1 MHKKGAKLSLV
12 HLFGFSKINRNYIQ
26 KGREIRRNM
35 KRMKKVL
42 SIVLSLAM
50 ILTSITVYNTKTAKA
65 DGADA
70 SSIENFTY
78 TINTDSTIT
87 AKWTHCDNTV
97 YKEYVYI
104 YSKDTAEEINAETTF
119 GTQSEFDAVST
130 EVGGWCWN
138 RQDKGVENE
147 ANKIYK
153 NKGENVKTKD
163 GGKWVIV
170 VVRKNRESGNTV
182 AFYKSEAIE
191 TAKYVNTDLNLK
203 VERYEKN
210 VAYLKWSPIDEAA
223 KYEVYNADT
232 NELLATKKA
241 TDDWVDIKIEY
252 GTKYNFLV
260 KAFDANG
267 DKIEITNNETTA
279 YQANTNMSLA
289 VSHNGNVAK
298 LTWTEITNVSK
309 YKVYDGD
316 DEIAELDANVK
327 EYVMSDLVENVEHN
341 ITIKAFDEAGNEI
354 TITNN
359 TKTVVYSTTSKAPT
373 EHTKADF
380 SNSLWTTLS
389 TKAGTVD
396 NTYSINSDNTLS
408 TGVWYGIYAPHSKAA
423 YHVERTACILSD
435 DAASFTFQQRN
446 VTSAWIN
453 GNEYANPSNALNCQ
467 GDCTE
472 ISTEYLNA
480 GINVITLVLSDG
492 TYITFGIKVA
502 EPLGVDATAEATQDT
517 IDPSTVTE
525 WKKMNGTTA
534 NGSKVYKDSSVTTST
549 NGGLDGCY
557 EAGKM
562 PNWNL
567 TEIIKAKDVFG
578 VVCGGTD
585 TVIIDGVEY
594 INAKDVRSTKVYIGN
609 DCIYL
614 DSTLLDAPAGETQYH
629 MITLT
634 GGTALTFILKVV
646 GPEKKNEYTVTVDNE
661 ATTVEEGENNYT
673 FGSAEYGY
681 FDVNNKVIYK
691 SGTTITVTKNMEFT
705 SINTLSIEAT
715 KGVGIRFADPSG
727 LRFKA
732 TITTDNKT
740 ALNSDAITEGFL
752 ITTNDIY
759 TENGFNGKVLTVENK
774 PEDGKKWFKDE
785 EGTYCGSVVNIVDY
799 TRKFVA
805 KAYVTI
811 NYVNADAVTLES
823 DVVGYKSISGVAN
836 YIIDNGF
843 IDKYDEKAQAL
854 INKFAGK

>member
-1 MHKKGAKLSLV
+1 
-12 HLFGFSKINRNYIQ
+12 
-26 KGREIRRNM
+26 
-35 KRMKKVL
+35 MKKVL

-50 ILTSITVYNTKTAKA
+50 ILTSITVYNTKTTKADDADSATPVGVEVTASVVNNMINVSWSQPDVEFASLAYFINYADNNIKLDSAHWAKA
-65 DGADA
+65 A
-70 SSIENFTY
+70 N
-78 TINTDSTIT
+78 
-87 AKWTHCDNTV
+87 
-97 YKEYVYI
+97 
-104 YSKDTAEEINAETTF
+104 
-119 GTQSEFDAVST
+119 
-130 EVGGWCWN
+130 GWCWTAVN
-138 RQDKGVENE
+138 PTEKRTEISSITKSNDNSIKVLEGGTFVITVQYLDAEG
-147 ANKIYK
+147 
-153 NKGENVKTKD
+153 NV
-163 GGKWVIV
+163 
-170 VVRKNRESGNTV
+170 V
-182 AFYKSEAIE
+182 ATGTSNAVTTEKL
-191 TAKYVNTDLNLK
+191 TNTDLNLK
-203 VERYEKN
+203 VERYETGK
-210 VAYLKWSPIDEAA
+210 AYLGWSIIGGAE

-232 NELLATKKA
+232 NELMKTVNNG
-241 TDDWVDIKIEY
+241 TDKWTDVAIKQ
-252 GTKYNFLV
+252 GVTYNLVV
-260 KAFDANG
+260 KAIDENG
-267 DKIEITNNETTA
+267 EKIAITNNTTTA

-289 VSHNGNVAK
+289 VSYNGNVAT
-298 LTWTEITNVSK
+298 LTWTKITNVSK

-423 YHVERTACILSD
+423 YHGERTACILSD

-492 TYITFGIKVA
+492 TYINFGIKVA

-525 WKKMNGTTA
+525 WKQMNGTTA
-534 NGSKVYKDSSVTTST
+534 NGSKVYKDSTVTTST
-549 NGGLDGCY
+549 DGGFDGCY
-557 EAGKM
+557 AANSSPK
-562 PNWNL
+562 WNISDIMN
-567 TEIIKAKDVFG
+567 EKPVFG
-578 VVCGGTD
+578 VVRGNTD
-585 TVIIDGVEY
+585 SVIIDGTEY
-594 INAKDVRSTKVYIGN
+594 INAKDARSTKVYIGN
-609 DCIYL
+609 DCIYV

-681 FDVNNKVIYK
+681 FDVNNNVIYK
-691 SGTTITVTKNMEFT
+691 SGTTITVTENMEFT

-715 KGVGIRFADPSG
+715 KGVGIRFADSSG

-759 TENGFNGKVLTVENK
+759 TENRFNGKVLTVENK
-774 PEDGKKWFKDE
+774 PEDGKKWFNDE

-799 TRKFVA
+799 TRKFVT

-811 NYVNADAVTLES
+811 NYVNADAETLES

-843 IDKYDEKAQAL
+843 IGNYDEKAQAL

>member
-1 MHKKGAKLSLV
+1 
-12 HLFGFSKINRNYIQ
+12 
-26 KGREIRRNM
+26 M

-65 DGADA
+65 DDADSATPVGVEVTA
-70 SSIENFTY
+70 SVVN
-78 TINTDSTIT
+78 NM
-87 AKWTHCDNTV
+87 
-97 YKEYVYI
+97 
-104 YSKDTAEEINAETTF
+104 INASWS
-119 GTQSEFDAVST
+119 QPDVEFASLAYFINYADDNIKLDSAHWAKAAN
-130 EVGGWCWN
+130 GWCWTAVN
-138 RQDKGVENE
+138 PTEKRTEISSVTKSNDNSIKVLEGGTFVITVQYLDAEG
-147 ANKIYK
+147 
-153 NKGENVKTKD
+153 NV
-163 GGKWVIV
+163 
-170 VVRKNRESGNTV
+170 V
-182 AFYKSEAIE
+182 ATGTSNAVTTEKL
-191 TAKYVNTDLNLK
+191 TNTDLNLK
-203 VERYEKN
+203 VERYETGK
-210 VAYLKWSPIDEAA
+210 AYLGWSIIGGAE

-232 NELLATKKA
+232 NELMKTANNG
-241 TDDWVDIKIEY
+241 TDKWTDVAIKQ
-252 GTKYNFLV
+252 GVTYNLVV
-260 KAFDANG
+260 KAIDENG
-267 DKIEITNNETTA
+267 EEIAITNNTTTA

-289 VSHNGNVAK
+289 VSYNGNVATLK
-298 LTWTEITNVSK
+298 WTEITNVSK

-380 SNSLWTTLS
+380 SNSLWKTLS

-423 YHVERTACILSD
+423 YHGERTACILSD

-549 NGGLDGCY
+549 NGSLDGCY

-578 VVCGGTD
+578 VVRGGTD

-594 INAKDVRSTKVYIGN
+594 INAKDARSTKVYIGN
-609 DCIYL
+609 DCIYV

-681 FDVNNKVIYK
+681 FDVNNNVIYK
-691 SGTTITVTKNMEFT
+691 SGTTITVTENMKFT
-705 SINTLSIEAT
+705 SINTLSIKAT

-774 PEDGKKWFKDE
+774 PEDGKKWFNDE

-811 NYVNADAVTLES
+811 NYVNADAETLES

-843 IDKYDEKAQAL
+843 IGNYDEKAQAL

>member
-1 MHKKGAKLSLV
+1 
-12 HLFGFSKINRNYIQ
+12 
-26 KGREIRRNM
+26 M

-65 DGADA
+65 DDADSATPVGVEVTA
-70 SSIENFTY
+70 SVVN
-78 TINTDSTIT
+78 NM
-87 AKWTHCDNTV
+87 
-97 YKEYVYI
+97 
-104 YSKDTAEEINAETTF
+104 INASWS
-119 GTQSEFDAVST
+119 QPDVEFASLAYFINYADDNIKLDSAHWAKAAN
-130 EVGGWCWN
+130 GWCWTAVN
-138 RQDKGVENE
+138 PTEKRTEISSVTKSNDNSIKVLKGGTFVITVQYLDAE
-147 ANKIYK
+147 
-153 NKGENVKTKD
+153 GNV
-163 GGKWVIV
+163 
-170 VVRKNRESGNTV
+170 V
-182 AFYKSEAIE
+182 ATGTSNAVTTEKL
-191 TAKYVNTDLNLK
+191 TNTDLNLK
-203 VERYEKN
+203 VERYETGK
-210 VAYLKWSPIDEAA
+210 AYLGWSIIGGAE

-232 NELLATKKA
+232 NELMKTANNG
-241 TDDWVDIKIEY
+241 TDKWTDVAIKQ
-252 GTKYNFLV
+252 GVTYNLVV
-260 KAFDANG
+260 KAIDENG
-267 DKIEITNNETTA
+267 EEIAITNNTTTA
-279 YQANTNMSLA
+279 YQANKNMSLA
-289 VSHNGNVAK
+289 VSYNGNVATLK
-298 LTWTEITNVSK
+298 WTEITNVSK

-423 YHVERTACILSD
+423 YHGERTACILSD

-534 NGSKVYKDSSVTTST
+534 NDSKVYKDSSVTTST
-549 NGGLDGCY
+549 NGSLDGCY

-578 VVCGGTD
+578 VVRGGTD

-774 PEDGKKWFKDE
+774 PEDGKKWFNDE

-811 NYVNADAVTLES
+811 NYVNDDAETLES

-843 IDKYDEKAQAL
+843 IGNYDEKAQAL

>member
-1 MHKKGAKLSLV
+1 
-12 HLFGFSKINRNYIQ
+12 
-26 KGREIRRNM
+26 M

-50 ILTSITVYNTKTAKA
+50 ILTSITVYNTKTTKADDADSATPVGVEVTASVVNNMINVSWSQPDVEFASLAYFINYADNNIKLDSAHWAKA
-65 DGADA
+65 A
-70 SSIENFTY
+70 N
-78 TINTDSTIT
+78 
-87 AKWTHCDNTV
+87 
-97 YKEYVYI
+97 
-104 YSKDTAEEINAETTF
+104 
-119 GTQSEFDAVST
+119 
-130 EVGGWCWN
+130 GWCWTAVN
-138 RQDKGVENE
+138 PTEKRTEISSITKSNDNSIKVLEGGTFVITVQYLDAEG
-147 ANKIYK
+147 
-153 NKGENVKTKD
+153 NV
-163 GGKWVIV
+163 
-170 VVRKNRESGNTV
+170 V
-182 AFYKSEAIE
+182 ATGTSNAVTTEKL
-191 TAKYVNTDLNLK
+191 TNTDLNLK
-203 VERYEKN
+203 VERYETGK
-210 VAYLKWSPIDEAA
+210 AYLGWSIIGGAE

-232 NELLATKKA
+232 NELMKTVNNG
-241 TDDWVDIKIEY
+241 TDKWTDVAIKQ
-252 GTKYNFLV
+252 GVTYNLVV
-260 KAFDANG
+260 KAIDENG
-267 DKIEITNNETTA
+267 EKIAITNNTTTA

-289 VSHNGNVAK
+289 VSYNGNVAT
-298 LTWTEITNVSK
+298 LTWTKITNVSK

-423 YHVERTACILSD
+423 YHGERTACILSD

-472 ISTEYLNA
+472 ISTEYLNV

-492 TYITFGIKVA
+492 TYINFGIKVA

-525 WKKMNGTTA
+525 WKQMNGTTA
-534 NGSKVYKDSSVTTST
+534 NGSKVYKDSTVTTST
-549 NGGLDGCY
+549 DGGFDGCY
-557 EAGKM
+557 AANSSPK
-562 PNWNL
+562 WNISDIMN
-567 TEIIKAKDVFG
+567 EKPVFG
-578 VVCGGTD
+578 VVRGNTD
-585 TVIIDGVEY
+585 SVIIDGTEY
-594 INAKDVRSTKVYIGN
+594 INAKDARSTKVYIGN
-609 DCIYL
+609 DCIYV

-681 FDVNNKVIYK
+681 FDVNNNVIYK
-691 SGTTITVTKNMEFT
+691 SGTTITVTENMEFT

-715 KGVGIRFADPSG
+715 KGVGIRFADSSG

-759 TENGFNGKVLTVENK
+759 TENRFNGKVLTVENK
-774 PEDGKKWFKDE
+774 PEDGKKWFNDE

-811 NYVNADAVTLES
+811 NYVNADAETLES

-843 IDKYDEKAQAL
+843 IGNYDEKAQAL

>member
-12 HLFGFSKINRNYIQ
+12 HLFGLSKINRNYIQ

-65 DGADA
+65 DDADSATPVGVEVTA
-70 SSIENFTY
+70 SVVN
-78 TINTDSTIT
+78 NM
-87 AKWTHCDNTV
+87 
-97 YKEYVYI
+97 
-104 YSKDTAEEINAETTF
+104 INASWS
-119 GTQSEFDAVST
+119 QPDVEFASLAYFINYADDNIKLDSANWAKAAN
-130 EVGGWCWN
+130 GWCWTAVN
-138 RQDKGVENE
+138 PTEKRTEISSVTKSNDNSIKVLEGGTFVITVQYLDAEG
-147 ANKIYK
+147 
-153 NKGENVKTKD
+153 NV
-163 GGKWVIV
+163 
-170 VVRKNRESGNTV
+170 V
-182 AFYKSEAIE
+182 ATGTSNAVTTEKL
-191 TAKYVNTDLNLK
+191 TNTDLNLK
-203 VERYEKN
+203 VERYETGK
-210 VAYLKWSPIDEAA
+210 AYLGWSIIGGAE

-232 NELLATKKA
+232 NELMKTANNG
-241 TDDWVDIKIEY
+241 TDKWTDVAIKQ
-252 GTKYNFLV
+252 GVTYNLVV
-260 KAFDANG
+260 KAIDENG
-267 DKIEITNNETTA
+267 EEIAITNNTTTA

-289 VSHNGNVAK
+289 VSYNGNVAT

-359 TKTVVYSTTSKAPT
+359 TKTVVYSTTSKAPA

-423 YHVERTACILSD
+423 YHGERTACILSD

-549 NGGLDGCY
+549 NGSLDGCY

-578 VVCGGTD
+578 VVRGGTD

-594 INAKDVRSTKVYIGN
+594 INAKDARSTKVYIGK
-609 DCIYL
+609 DCIYV

-646 GPEKKNEYTVTVDNE
+646 GPEKKNEYTVTVDNK

-681 FDVNNKVIYK
+681 FDVNNNVIYK
-691 SGTTITVTKNMEFT
+691 SGTTITVTENMEFT

-759 TENGFNGKVLTVENK
+759 TENRFNGKVLKVENK
-774 PEDGKKWFKDE
+774 PEDGKKWFNDE

-811 NYVNADAVTLES
+811 NYVNADAETLES

-843 IDKYDEKAQAL
+843 IGNYDEKAQAL

>member
-12 HLFGFSKINRNYIQ
+12 HLFGLSKINRNYIQ

-453 GNEYANPSNALNCQ
+453 GNEYANPSNAINCQ

-578 VVCGGTD
+578 VVRGGTD

>member
-1 MHKKGAKLSLV
+1 M
-12 HLFGFSKINRNYIQ
+12 
-26 KGREIRRNM
+26 
-35 KRMKKVL
+35 
-42 SIVLSLAM
+42 
-50 ILTSITVYNTKTAKA
+50 KTANN
-65 DGADA
+65 G
-70 SSIENFTY
+70 
-78 TINTDSTIT
+78 TD
-87 AKWTHCDNTV
+87 KWTDVAIKQGVTYNLV
-97 YKEYVYI
+97 VKAIDENG
-104 YSKDTAEEINAETTF
+104 EEIA
-119 GTQSEFDAVST
+119 
-130 EVGGWCWN
+130 
-138 RQDKGVENE
+138 
-147 ANKIYK
+147 
-153 NKGENVKTKD
+153 
-163 GGKWVIV
+163 
-170 VVRKNRESGNTV
+170 
-182 AFYKSEAIE
+182 
-191 TAKYVNTDLNLK
+191 
-203 VERYEKN
+203 
-210 VAYLKWSPIDEAA
+210 
-223 KYEVYNADT
+223 
-232 NELLATKKA
+232 
-241 TDDWVDIKIEY
+241 
-252 GTKYNFLV
+252 
-260 KAFDANG
+260 
-267 DKIEITNNETTA
+267 ITNNTTTA

-289 VSHNGNVAK
+289 VSYNGNVAT

-359 TKTVVYSTTSKAPT
+359 TKTVVYSTTSKAPA

-423 YHVERTACILSD
+423 YHGERTACILSD

-517 IDPSTVTE
+517 INPSTVTE

-549 NGGLDGCY
+549 NGSLDGCY

-578 VVCGGTD
+578 VVRGGTD

-594 INAKDVRSTKVYIGN
+594 INAKDARSTKVYIGK
-609 DCIYL
+609 DCIYV

-646 GPEKKNEYTVTVDNE
+646 GPEKKNEYTVTVDNK

-681 FDVNNKVIYK
+681 FDVNNNVIYK
-691 SGTTITVTKNMEFT
+691 SGTTITVTENMEFT

-759 TENGFNGKVLTVENK
+759 TENRFNGKVLKVENK
-774 PEDGKKWFKDE
+774 PEDGKKWFNDE

-811 NYVNADAVTLES
+811 NYVNADAETLES

-843 IDKYDEKAQAL
+843 IGNYDEKAQAL

>member
-1 MHKKGAKLSLV
+1 
-12 HLFGFSKINRNYIQ
+12 
-26 KGREIRRNM
+26 M

-50 ILTSITVYNTKTAKA
+50 ILTSITVYNTKTTKADDADSATPVGVEVTASVVNNMINVSWSQPDVEFASLAYFINYADNNIKLDSAHWAKA
-65 DGADA
+65 A
-70 SSIENFTY
+70 N
-78 TINTDSTIT
+78 
-87 AKWTHCDNTV
+87 
-97 YKEYVYI
+97 
-104 YSKDTAEEINAETTF
+104 
-119 GTQSEFDAVST
+119 
-130 EVGGWCWN
+130 GWCWTAVN
-138 RQDKGVENE
+138 PTEKRTEISSITKSNDNSIKVLEGGTFVITVQYLDAEG
-147 ANKIYK
+147 
-153 NKGENVKTKD
+153 NV
-163 GGKWVIV
+163 
-170 VVRKNRESGNTV
+170 V
-182 AFYKSEAIE
+182 ATGTSNAVTTEKL
-191 TAKYVNTDLNLK
+191 TNTDLNLK
-203 VERYEKN
+203 VERYETGK
-210 VAYLKWSPIDEAA
+210 AYLGWSIIGGAE

-232 NELLATKKA
+232 NELMKTVNNG
-241 TDDWVDIKIEY
+241 TDKWTDVAIKQ
-252 GTKYNFLV
+252 GVTYNLVV
-260 KAFDANG
+260 KAIDENG
-267 DKIEITNNETTA
+267 EKIAITNNTTTA
-279 YQANTNMSLA
+279 YQANINMSLA
-289 VSHNGNVAK
+289 VSYNGNVAT
-298 LTWTEITNVSK
+298 LTWTKITNVSK

-423 YHVERTACILSD
+423 YHGERTACILSD

-492 TYITFGIKVA
+492 TYINFGIKVA

-525 WKKMNGTTA
+525 WKQMNGTTA
-534 NGSKVYKDSSVTTST
+534 NGSKVYKDSTVTTST
-549 NGGLDGCY
+549 DGGFDGCY
-557 EAGKM
+557 AANSSPK
-562 PNWNL
+562 WNISDIMN
-567 TEIIKAKDVFG
+567 EKPVFG
-578 VVCGGTD
+578 VVRGNTD
-585 TVIIDGVEY
+585 SVIIDGTEY
-594 INAKDVRSTKVYIGN
+594 INAKDARSTKVYIGN
-609 DCIYL
+609 DCIYV

-681 FDVNNKVIYK
+681 FDVNNNVIYK
-691 SGTTITVTKNMEFT
+691 SGTTITVTENMEFT

-715 KGVGIRFADPSG
+715 KGVGIRFADSSG

-759 TENGFNGKVLTVENK
+759 TENRFNGKVLTVENK
-774 PEDGKKWFKDE
+774 PEDGKKWFNDE

-811 NYVNADAVTLES
+811 NYVNADAETLES

-843 IDKYDEKAQAL
+843 IGNYDEKAQAL

>member
-1 MHKKGAKLSLV
+1 MGWSIIGGA
-12 HLFGFSKINRNYIQ
+12 
-26 KGREIRRNM
+26 E
-35 KRMKKVL
+35 
-42 SIVLSLAM
+42 
-50 ILTSITVYNTKTAKA
+50 
-65 DGADA
+65 
-70 SSIENFTY
+70 
-78 TINTDSTIT
+78 
-87 AKWTHCDNTV
+87 
-97 YKEYVYI
+97 
-104 YSKDTAEEINAETTF
+104 
-119 GTQSEFDAVST
+119 
-130 EVGGWCWN
+130 
-138 RQDKGVENE
+138 
-147 ANKIYK
+147 
-153 NKGENVKTKD
+153 
-163 GGKWVIV
+163 
-170 VVRKNRESGNTV
+170 
-182 AFYKSEAIE
+182 
-191 TAKYVNTDLNLK
+191 
-203 VERYEKN
+203 
-210 VAYLKWSPIDEAA
+210 

-232 NELLATKKA
+232 NELMKTANNG
-241 TDDWVDIKIEY
+241 TDKWTDVAIKQ
-252 GTKYNFLV
+252 GVTYNLVV
-260 KAFDANG
+260 KAIDENG
-267 DKIEITNNETTA
+267 EEIAITNNTTTA

-289 VSHNGNVAK
+289 VSYNGNVATLK
-298 LTWTEITNVSK
+298 WTEITNVSK

-380 SNSLWTTLS
+380 SNSLWKTLS

-423 YHVERTACILSD
+423 YHGERTACILSD

-549 NGGLDGCY
+549 NGSLDGCY

-578 VVCGGTD
+578 VVRGGTD

-594 INAKDVRSTKVYIGN
+594 INAKDARSTKVYIGN
-609 DCIYL
+609 DCVYV
-614 DSTLLDAPAGETQYH
+614 DAALLDAPAGETQYH

-634 GGTALTFILKVV
+634 GGTALTFILKGV

-681 FDVNNKVIYK
+681 FDVNNNVIYK
-691 SGTTITVTKNMEFT
+691 SGTTITVTENMKFT
-705 SINTLSIEAT
+705 SINTLSIKAT

-740 ALNSDAITEGFL
+740 AINSDAITEGFL

-774 PEDGKKWFKDE
+774 PEDGKKWFNNE

>member
-1 MHKKGAKLSLV
+1 MGWSIIGGA
-12 HLFGFSKINRNYIQ
+12 
-26 KGREIRRNM
+26 E
-35 KRMKKVL
+35 
-42 SIVLSLAM
+42 
-50 ILTSITVYNTKTAKA
+50 
-65 DGADA
+65 
-70 SSIENFTY
+70 
-78 TINTDSTIT
+78 
-87 AKWTHCDNTV
+87 
-97 YKEYVYI
+97 
-104 YSKDTAEEINAETTF
+104 
-119 GTQSEFDAVST
+119 
-130 EVGGWCWN
+130 
-138 RQDKGVENE
+138 
-147 ANKIYK
+147 
-153 NKGENVKTKD
+153 
-163 GGKWVIV
+163 
-170 VVRKNRESGNTV
+170 
-182 AFYKSEAIE
+182 
-191 TAKYVNTDLNLK
+191 
-203 VERYEKN
+203 
-210 VAYLKWSPIDEAA
+210 

-232 NELLATKKA
+232 NELMKTANNG
-241 TDDWVDIKIEY
+241 TDKWTDVAIKQ
-252 GTKYNFLV
+252 GVTYNLVV
-260 KAFDANG
+260 KAIDENG
-267 DKIEITNNETTA
+267 EEIAITNNTATA

-289 VSHNGNVAK
+289 VSYNGNVATLK
-298 LTWTEITNVSK
+298 WTEITNVSK

-423 YHVERTACILSD
+423 YHGERTACILSD

-549 NGGLDGCY
+549 NGSLDGCY

-578 VVCGGTD
+578 VVRGGTD

-681 FDVNNKVIYK
+681 FDVNNNVIYK
-691 SGTTITVTKNMEFT
+691 SGTTITVTENMKFT
-705 SINTLSIEAT
+705 SINTLSIKAT

-774 PEDGKKWFKDE
+774 PEDGKKWFNDE

-811 NYVNADAVTLES
+811 NYVNDDAETLES

-843 IDKYDEKAQAL
+843 IGNYDEKAQAL

>member
-12 HLFGFSKINRNYIQ
+12 HLFGLSKINRNYIQ

-65 DGADA
+65 DDADSATPVGVEVTA
-70 SSIENFTY
+70 SVVN
-78 TINTDSTIT
+78 NM
-87 AKWTHCDNTV
+87 
-97 YKEYVYI
+97 
-104 YSKDTAEEINAETTF
+104 INASWS
-119 GTQSEFDAVST
+119 QPDVEFASLAYFINYADDNIKLDSAHWAKAAN
-130 EVGGWCWN
+130 GWCWTAVN
-138 RQDKGVENE
+138 PTEKRTEISSVTKSNDNSIKVLEGGTFVITVQYLDAEG
-147 ANKIYK
+147 
-153 NKGENVKTKD
+153 NV
-163 GGKWVIV
+163 
-170 VVRKNRESGNTV
+170 V
-182 AFYKSEAIE
+182 ATGTSNAVTTEKL
-191 TAKYVNTDLNLK
+191 TNTDLNLK
-203 VERYEKN
+203 VERYETGK
-210 VAYLKWSPIDEAA
+210 AYLGWSIIGGAE

-232 NELLATKKA
+232 NELMKTANNG
-241 TDDWVDIKIEY
+241 TDKWTDVAIKQ
-252 GTKYNFLV
+252 GVTYNLVV
-260 KAFDANG
+260 KAIDENG
-267 DKIEITNNETTA
+267 EEIAITNNTTTA

-289 VSHNGNVAK
+289 VSYNGNVATLK
-298 LTWTEITNVSK
+298 WTEITNVSK

-423 YHVERTACILSD
+423 YHGERTACILSD

-578 VVCGGTD
+578 VVRGGTD

-681 FDVNNKVIYK
+681 FDVNNNVIYK
-691 SGTTITVTKNMEFT
+691 SGTTITVTENMKFT
-705 SINTLSIEAT
+705 SINTLSIKAT

-774 PEDGKKWFKDE
+774 PEDGKKWFNDE

-811 NYVNADAVTLES
+811 NYVNADAETLES

-843 IDKYDEKAQAL
+843 IGNYDEKAQAL

>member
-65 DGADA
+65 DDADSATPVGVEVTA
-70 SSIENFTY
+70 SVVN
-78 TINTDSTIT
+78 NM
-87 AKWTHCDNTV
+87 
-97 YKEYVYI
+97 
-104 YSKDTAEEINAETTF
+104 INASWS
-119 GTQSEFDAVST
+119 QPDVEFASLAYFINYADDNIKLDSAHWAKAAN
-130 EVGGWCWN
+130 GWCWTAVN
-138 RQDKGVENE
+138 PTEKRTEISSVTKSNDNSIKVLEGGTFVITVQYLDAEG
-147 ANKIYK
+147 
-153 NKGENVKTKD
+153 NV
-163 GGKWVIV
+163 
-170 VVRKNRESGNTV
+170 V
-182 AFYKSEAIE
+182 ATGTSNAVTTEKL
-191 TAKYVNTDLNLK
+191 TNTDLNLK
-203 VERYEKN
+203 VERYETGK
-210 VAYLKWSPIDEAA
+210 AYLGWSIIGGAE

-232 NELLATKKA
+232 NELMKTANNG
-241 TDDWVDIKIEY
+241 TDKWTDVAIKQ
-252 GTKYNFLV
+252 GVTYNLVV
-260 KAFDANG
+260 KAIDENG
-267 DKIEITNNETTA
+267 EEIAITNNTTTA

-289 VSHNGNVAK
+289 VSYNGNVATLK
-298 LTWTEITNVSK
+298 WTEITNVSK

-408 TGVWYGIYAPHSKAA
+408 TGIWYGIYAPHSKAA
-423 YHVERTACILSD
+423 YHGERTACILSD

-446 VTSAWIN
+446 VTSVWIN

-549 NGGLDGCY
+549 NGSLDGCY

-578 VVCGGTD
+578 VVRGGTD

-681 FDVNNKVIYK
+681 FDVNNNVIYK
-691 SGTTITVTKNMEFT
+691 SGTTITVTENMKFT
-705 SINTLSIEAT
+705 SINTLSIKAT

-774 PEDGKKWFKDE
+774 PEDGKKWFNDE

-811 NYVNADAVTLES
+811 NYVNDDAETLES

-836 YIIDNGF
+836 YITR
-843 IDKYDEKAQAL
+843 
-854 INKFAGK
+854 

>member
-1 MHKKGAKLSLV
+1 
-12 HLFGFSKINRNYIQ
+12 
-26 KGREIRRNM
+26 M

-65 DGADA
+65 DDADSATPVGVEVTA
-70 SSIENFTY
+70 SVVN
-78 TINTDSTIT
+78 NM
-87 AKWTHCDNTV
+87 
-97 YKEYVYI
+97 
-104 YSKDTAEEINAETTF
+104 INASWS
-119 GTQSEFDAVST
+119 QPDVEFASLAYFINYADDNIKLDSAHWAKAAN
-130 EVGGWCWN
+130 GWCWTAVN
-138 RQDKGVENE
+138 PTEKRTEISSVTKSNDNSIKVLEGGTFVITVQYLDAEG
-147 ANKIYK
+147 
-153 NKGENVKTKD
+153 NV
-163 GGKWVIV
+163 
-170 VVRKNRESGNTV
+170 V
-182 AFYKSEAIE
+182 ATGTSNAVTTEKL
-191 TAKYVNTDLNLK
+191 TNTDLNLK
-203 VERYEKN
+203 VERYETGK
-210 VAYLKWSPIDEAA
+210 AYLGWSIIGGAE

-232 NELLATKKA
+232 NELMKTANNG
-241 TDDWVDIKIEY
+241 TDKWTDVAIKQ
-252 GTKYNFLV
+252 GVTYNLVV
-260 KAFDANG
+260 KAIDENG
-267 DKIEITNNETTA
+267 EEIAITNNTTTA

-289 VSHNGNVAK
+289 VSYNGNVATLK
-298 LTWTEITNVSK
+298 WTEITNVSK

-423 YHVERTACILSD
+423 YHGERTACILSD

-549 NGGLDGCY
+549 NGSLDGCY

-578 VVCGGTD
+578 VVRGGTD

-646 GPEKKNEYTVTVDNE
+646 GPEKKNEYTVTVDNK

-681 FDVNNKVIYK
+681 FDVNNNVIYK
-691 SGTTITVTKNMEFT
+691 SGTTITVTENMEFT

-759 TENGFNGKVLTVENK
+759 TENRFNGKVLKVENK
-774 PEDGKKWFKDE
+774 PEDGKKWFNDE

-811 NYVNADAVTLES
+811 NYVNADAETLES

-843 IDKYDEKAQAL
+843 IGNYDEKAQAL

>member
-12 HLFGFSKINRNYIQ
+12 HLFGLSKINRNYIQ

-65 DGADA
+65 DDADSATPVGVEVTA
-70 SSIENFTY
+70 SVVN
-78 TINTDSTIT
+78 NM
-87 AKWTHCDNTV
+87 
-97 YKEYVYI
+97 
-104 YSKDTAEEINAETTF
+104 INASWS
-119 GTQSEFDAVST
+119 QPDVEFASLAYFINYADDNIKLDSAHWAKAAN
-130 EVGGWCWN
+130 GWCWTAVN
-138 RQDKGVENE
+138 PTEKRTEISSVTKSNDNSIKVLKGGTFVITVQYLDAE
-147 ANKIYK
+147 
-153 NKGENVKTKD
+153 GNV
-163 GGKWVIV
+163 
-170 VVRKNRESGNTV
+170 V
-182 AFYKSEAIE
+182 ATGTSNAVTTEKL
-191 TAKYVNTDLNLK
+191 TNTDLNLK
-203 VERYEKN
+203 VERYETGK
-210 VAYLKWSPIDEAA
+210 AYLGWSIIGGAE

-232 NELLATKKA
+232 NELMKTANNG
-241 TDDWVDIKIEY
+241 TDKWTDVAIKQ
-252 GTKYNFLV
+252 GVTYNLVV
-260 KAFDANG
+260 KAIDENG
-267 DKIEITNNETTA
+267 EEIAITNNTTTA
-279 YQANTNMSLA
+279 YQANKNMSLA
-289 VSHNGNVAK
+289 VSYNGNVATLK
-298 LTWTEITNVSK
+298 WTEITNVSK

-423 YHVERTACILSD
+423 YHGERTACILSD

-534 NGSKVYKDSSVTTST
+534 NDSKVYKDSSVTTST
-549 NGGLDGCY
+549 NGSLDGCY

-578 VVCGGTD
+578 VVRGGTD

-774 PEDGKKWFKDE
+774 PEDGKKWFNDE

-811 NYVNADAVTLES
+811 NYVNDDAETLES

-843 IDKYDEKAQAL
+843 IGNYDEKAQAL

>member
-1 MHKKGAKLSLV
+1 
-12 HLFGFSKINRNYIQ
+12 
-26 KGREIRRNM
+26 M

-50 ILTSITVYNTKTAKA
+50 ILTSITIYDAKTTKAEDADSATPVGVEVTASVVNNMINVSWSQPDVEFASLAYFINYADDNIKLDSAHWAKA
-65 DGADA
+65 A
-70 SSIENFTY
+70 N
-78 TINTDSTIT
+78 
-87 AKWTHCDNTV
+87 
-97 YKEYVYI
+97 
-104 YSKDTAEEINAETTF
+104 
-119 GTQSEFDAVST
+119 
-130 EVGGWCWN
+130 GWCWTAVN
-138 RQDKGVENE
+138 PTEKRTEISSITKSNDNSIKVLEGGTFVITVQYLDAEG
-147 ANKIYK
+147 
-153 NKGENVKTKD
+153 NV
-163 GGKWVIV
+163 
-170 VVRKNRESGNTV
+170 V
-182 AFYKSEAIE
+182 ATGTSNAVTTEKL
-191 TAKYVNTDLNLK
+191 TNTDLNLK
-203 VERYEKN
+203 VERYETGK
-210 VAYLKWSPIDEAA
+210 AYLGWSIIGGAE

-232 NELLATKKA
+232 NELMKTVNNG
-241 TDDWVDIKIEY
+241 TDKWTDVAIKQ
-252 GTKYNFLV
+252 GVTYNLVV
-260 KAFDANG
+260 KAIDENG
-267 DKIEITNNETTA
+267 EKIAITNNTTTA

-289 VSHNGNVAK
+289 VSYNGNVAT
-298 LTWTEITNVSK
+298 LTWTKITNVSK

-423 YHVERTACILSD
+423 YHGERTACILSD

-517 IDPSTVTE
+517 IDPSTITE
-525 WKKMNGTTA
+525 WKQMNGTTA
-534 NGSKVYKDSSVTTST
+534 NGSKVYKDSTVTTST
-549 NGGLDGCY
+549 DGGFDGCY
-557 EAGKM
+557 AANSSPK
-562 PNWNL
+562 WNISDIMN
-567 TEIIKAKDVFG
+567 EKPVFG
-578 VVCGGTD
+578 VVRGNTD
-585 TVIIDGVEY
+585 SVIIDGTEY
-594 INAKDVRSTKVYIGN
+594 INAKDARSTKVYIGN
-609 DCIYL
+609 DCIYV

-634 GGTALTFILKVV
+634 GGTVLTFILKVV

-681 FDVNNKVIYK
+681 FDVNNNVIYK
-691 SGTTITVTKNMEFT
+691 SGTTITVTENMEFT

-715 KGVGIRFADPSG
+715 KGVGIRFADSSG

-759 TENGFNGKVLTVENK
+759 TENRFNGKVLTVENK
-774 PEDGKKWFKDE
+774 PEDGKKWFNDE
-785 EGTYCGSVVNIVDY
+785 EGKYCGSVVNIVDY

-811 NYVNADAVTLES
+811 NYVNADAETLES

-843 IDKYDEKAQAL
+843 IGNYDEKAQAL

>member
-1 MHKKGAKLSLV
+1 
-12 HLFGFSKINRNYIQ
+12 
-26 KGREIRRNM
+26 M

-423 YHVERTACILSD
+423 YHVERTAYILSD

-578 VVCGGTD
+578 VVRGGTD

>member
-1 MHKKGAKLSLV
+1 
-12 HLFGFSKINRNYIQ
+12 
-26 KGREIRRNM
+26 M

-50 ILTSITVYNTKTAKA
+50 ILTSITVYNTKTTKADDADSATPVGVEVTASVVNNMINVSWSQPDVEFASLAYFINYADNNIKLDSAHWAKA
-65 DGADA
+65 A
-70 SSIENFTY
+70 N
-78 TINTDSTIT
+78 
-87 AKWTHCDNTV
+87 
-97 YKEYVYI
+97 
-104 YSKDTAEEINAETTF
+104 
-119 GTQSEFDAVST
+119 
-130 EVGGWCWN
+130 GWCWTAVN
-138 RQDKGVENE
+138 PTEKRTEISSITKSNDNSIKVLEGGTFVITVQYLDAEG
-147 ANKIYK
+147 
-153 NKGENVKTKD
+153 NV
-163 GGKWVIV
+163 
-170 VVRKNRESGNTV
+170 V
-182 AFYKSEAIE
+182 ATGTSNAVTTEKL
-191 TAKYVNTDLNLK
+191 TNTDLNLK
-203 VERYEKN
+203 VERYETGK
-210 VAYLKWSPIDEAA
+210 AYLGWSIIGGAE

-232 NELLATKKA
+232 NELMKTVNNG
-241 TDDWVDIKIEY
+241 TDKWTDVAIKQ
-252 GTKYNFLV
+252 GVTYNLVV
-260 KAFDANG
+260 KAIDENG
-267 DKIEITNNETTA
+267 EKIAITNNTTTA

-289 VSHNGNVAK
+289 VSYNGNVAT
-298 LTWTEITNVSK
+298 LTWTKITNVSK

-423 YHVERTACILSD
+423 YHGERTACILSD

-492 TYITFGIKVA
+492 TYINFGIKVA

-525 WKKMNGTTA
+525 WKQMNGTTA
-534 NGSKVYKDSSVTTST
+534 NGSKVYKDSTVTTST
-549 NGGLDGCY
+549 DGGFDGCY
-557 EAGKM
+557 AANSSPK
-562 PNWNL
+562 WNISDIMN
-567 TEIIKAKDVFG
+567 EKPVFG
-578 VVCGGTD
+578 VVRGNTD
-585 TVIIDGVEY
+585 SVIIDGTEY
-594 INAKDVRSTKVYIGN
+594 INAKDARSTKVYIGN
-609 DCIYL
+609 DCIYV
-614 DSTLLDAPAGETQYH
+614 DSTLLDAPTGETQYH

-681 FDVNNKVIYK
+681 FDVNNNVIYK
-691 SGTTITVTKNMEFT
+691 SGTTITVTENMEFT

-715 KGVGIRFADPSG
+715 KGVGIRFADSSG

-759 TENGFNGKVLTVENK
+759 TENRFNGKVLTVENK
-774 PEDGKKWFKDE
+774 PEDGKKWFNDE

-811 NYVNADAVTLES
+811 NYVNADAETLES

-843 IDKYDEKAQAL
+843 IGNYDEKAQAL

>member
-1 MHKKGAKLSLV
+1 
-12 HLFGFSKINRNYIQ
+12 
-26 KGREIRRNM
+26 M

-50 ILTSITVYNTKTAKA
+50 ILTSITVYNTKTTKADDADSATPVGVEVTASVVNNMINVSWSQPDVEFASLAYFINYADNNIKLDSAHWAKA
-65 DGADA
+65 A
-70 SSIENFTY
+70 N
-78 TINTDSTIT
+78 
-87 AKWTHCDNTV
+87 
-97 YKEYVYI
+97 
-104 YSKDTAEEINAETTF
+104 
-119 GTQSEFDAVST
+119 
-130 EVGGWCWN
+130 GWCWTAVN
-138 RQDKGVENE
+138 PTEKRTEISSITKSNDNSIKVLEGGTFVITVQYLDAEG
-147 ANKIYK
+147 
-153 NKGENVKTKD
+153 NV
-163 GGKWVIV
+163 
-170 VVRKNRESGNTV
+170 V
-182 AFYKSEAIE
+182 ATGTSNAVTTEKL
-191 TAKYVNTDLNLK
+191 TNTDLNLK
-203 VERYEKN
+203 VERYETGK
-210 VAYLKWSPIDEAA
+210 AYLGWSIIGGAE

-232 NELLATKKA
+232 NELMKTVNNG
-241 TDDWVDIKIEY
+241 TDKWTDVAIKQ
-252 GTKYNFLV
+252 GVTYNLVV
-260 KAFDANG
+260 KAIDENG
-267 DKIEITNNETTA
+267 EKIAITNNTTTA

-289 VSHNGNVAK
+289 VSYNGNVAT
-298 LTWTEITNVSK
+298 LTWTKITNVSK

-423 YHVERTACILSD
+423 YHGERTACILSD

-492 TYITFGIKVA
+492 TYINFGIKVA

-525 WKKMNGTTA
+525 WKQMNGTTA
-534 NGSKVYKDSSVTTST
+534 NGSKVYKDSTVTTST
-549 NGGLDGCY
+549 DGGFDGCY
-557 EAGKM
+557 AANSSPK
-562 PNWNL
+562 WNISDIMN
-567 TEIIKAKDVFG
+567 EKPVFG
-578 VVCGGTD
+578 VVRGNTD
-585 TVIIDGVEY
+585 SVIIDGTEY
-594 INAKDVRSTKVYIGN
+594 INAKDARSTKVYIGN
-609 DCIYL
+609 DCIYV

-634 GGTALTFILKVV
+634 GVTALTFILKVV

-681 FDVNNKVIYK
+681 FDVNNNVIYK
-691 SGTTITVTKNMEFT
+691 SGTTITVTENMEFT

-715 KGVGIRFADPSG
+715 KGVGIRFADSSG

-759 TENGFNGKVLTVENK
+759 TENRFNGKVLTVENK
-774 PEDGKKWFKDE
+774 PEDGKKWFNDE

-811 NYVNADAVTLES
+811 NYVNADAETLES

-843 IDKYDEKAQAL
+843 IGNYDEKAQAL

>member
-65 DGADA
+65 DDADSATPVGVEVTA
-70 SSIENFTY
+70 SVVN
-78 TINTDSTIT
+78 NM
-87 AKWTHCDNTV
+87 
-97 YKEYVYI
+97 
-104 YSKDTAEEINAETTF
+104 INASWS
-119 GTQSEFDAVST
+119 QPDVEFASLAYFINYADDNIKLDSAHWAKAAN
-130 EVGGWCWN
+130 GWCWTAVN
-138 RQDKGVENE
+138 PTEKRTEISSVTKSNDNSIKVLKGGTFVITVQYLDAE
-147 ANKIYK
+147 
-153 NKGENVKTKD
+153 GNV
-163 GGKWVIV
+163 
-170 VVRKNRESGNTV
+170 V
-182 AFYKSEAIE
+182 ATGTSNAVTTEKL
-191 TAKYVNTDLNLK
+191 TNTDLNLK
-203 VERYEKN
+203 VERYETGK
-210 VAYLKWSPIDEAA
+210 AYLGWSIIGGAE

-232 NELLATKKA
+232 NELMKTANNG
-241 TDDWVDIKIEY
+241 TDKWTDVAIKQ
-252 GTKYNFLV
+252 GVTYNLVV
-260 KAFDANG
+260 KAIDENG
-267 DKIEITNNETTA
+267 EEIAITNNTTTA
-279 YQANTNMSLA
+279 YQANKNMSLA
-289 VSHNGNVAK
+289 VSYNGNVATLK
-298 LTWTEITNVSK
+298 WTEITNVSK

-423 YHVERTACILSD
+423 YHGERTACILSD

-549 NGGLDGCY
+549 NGSLDGCY

-578 VVCGGTD
+578 VVRGGTD

-759 TENGFNGKVLTVENK
+759 TENRFNGKVLTVENK

-811 NYVNADAVTLES
+811 NYVNAADAETLES

-843 IDKYDEKAQAL
+843 IGNYDEKAQAL

>member
-1 MHKKGAKLSLV
+1 
-12 HLFGFSKINRNYIQ
+12 
-26 KGREIRRNM
+26 M

-50 ILTSITVYNTKTAKA
+50 ILTSITIYDAKTTKAEDADSATPVGVEVTASVVNNMINVSWSQPDVEFASLAYFINYADDNIKLDSAHWAKA
-65 DGADA
+65 A
-70 SSIENFTY
+70 N
-78 TINTDSTIT
+78 
-87 AKWTHCDNTV
+87 
-97 YKEYVYI
+97 
-104 YSKDTAEEINAETTF
+104 
-119 GTQSEFDAVST
+119 
-130 EVGGWCWN
+130 GWCWTAVN
-138 RQDKGVENE
+138 PTEKRTEISSITKSNDNSIKVLEGGTFVITVQYLDAEG
-147 ANKIYK
+147 
-153 NKGENVKTKD
+153 NVVATGTSNAVTTEKLT
-163 GGKWVIV
+163 
-170 VVRKNRESGNTV
+170 NT
-182 AFYKSEAIE
+182 Y
-191 TAKYVNTDLNLK
+191 LNLK
-203 VERYEKN
+203 VERYETGK
-210 VAYLKWSPIDEAA
+210 AYLGWSIIGGAE

-232 NELLATKKA
+232 NELMKTVNNG
-241 TDDWVDIKIEY
+241 TDKWTDVAIKQ
-252 GTKYNFLV
+252 GVTYNLVV
-260 KAFDANG
+260 KAIDENG
-267 DKIEITNNETTA
+267 EKIAITNNTTTA

-289 VSHNGNVAK
+289 VSYNGNVAT
-298 LTWTEITNVSK
+298 LTWTKITNVSK

-396 NTYSINSDNTLS
+396 NTYSINSDNILS

-423 YHVERTACILSD
+423 YHGERTACILSD

-517 IDPSTVTE
+517 IDPSTITE
-525 WKKMNGTTA
+525 WKQMNGTTA
-534 NGSKVYKDSSVTTST
+534 NGSKVYKDSTVTTST
-549 NGGLDGCY
+549 DGGFDGCY
-557 EAGKM
+557 AANSSPK
-562 PNWNL
+562 WNISDIMN
-567 TEIIKAKDVFG
+567 EKPVFG
-578 VVCGGTD
+578 VVRGNTD
-585 TVIIDGVEY
+585 SVIIDGTEY
-594 INAKDVRSTKVYIGN
+594 INAKDARSTKVYIGN
-609 DCIYL
+609 DCIYV

-681 FDVNNKVIYK
+681 FDVNNNVIYK
-691 SGTTITVTKNMEFT
+691 SGTTITVTENMEFT

-715 KGVGIRFADPSG
+715 KGVGIRFADSSG

-759 TENGFNGKVLTVENK
+759 TENRFNGKVLTVENK
-774 PEDGKKWFKDE
+774 PEDGKKWFNDE

-811 NYVNADAVTLES
+811 NYVNADAETLES

-843 IDKYDEKAQAL
+843 IGNYDEKAQAL

>member
-1 MHKKGAKLSLV
+1 
-12 HLFGFSKINRNYIQ
+12 
-26 KGREIRRNM
+26 M

-65 DGADA
+65 DDADSATPVGVEVTA
-70 SSIENFTY
+70 SVVN
-78 TINTDSTIT
+78 NM
-87 AKWTHCDNTV
+87 
-97 YKEYVYI
+97 
-104 YSKDTAEEINAETTF
+104 INASWS
-119 GTQSEFDAVST
+119 QPDVEFASLAHFINYADDNIKLDSAHWAKAAN
-130 EVGGWCWN
+130 GWCWTAVN
-138 RQDKGVENE
+138 PTEKRTEISSVTKSNDNSIKVLKGGTFVITVQYLDAE
-147 ANKIYK
+147 
-153 NKGENVKTKD
+153 GNV
-163 GGKWVIV
+163 
-170 VVRKNRESGNTV
+170 V
-182 AFYKSEAIE
+182 ATGTSNAVTTEKL
-191 TAKYVNTDLNLK
+191 TNTDLNLK
-203 VERYEKN
+203 VERYETGK
-210 VAYLKWSPIDEAA
+210 AYLGWSIIGGAE

-232 NELLATKKA
+232 NELMKTANNG
-241 TDDWVDIKIEY
+241 TDKWTDVAIKQ
-252 GTKYNFLV
+252 GVTYNLVV
-260 KAFDANG
+260 KAIDENG
-267 DKIEITNNETTA
+267 EEIAITNNTTTA
-279 YQANTNMSLA
+279 YQANKNMSLA
-289 VSHNGNVAK
+289 VSYNGNVATLK
-298 LTWTEITNVSK
+298 WTEITNVSK

-423 YHVERTACILSD
+423 YHGERTACILSD

-549 NGGLDGCY
+549 NGSLDGCY

-578 VVCGGTD
+578 VVRGGTD

-774 PEDGKKWFKDE
+774 PEDGKKWFNDE

-811 NYVNADAVTLES
+811 NYVNDDAETLES

-843 IDKYDEKAQAL
+843 IGNYDEKAQAL

>member
-12 HLFGFSKINRNYIQ
+12 HLFGLFKINRNYIQ

-65 DGADA
+65 DDADSATPVGVEVTA
-70 SSIENFTY
+70 SVVN
-78 TINTDSTIT
+78 NM
-87 AKWTHCDNTV
+87 
-97 YKEYVYI
+97 
-104 YSKDTAEEINAETTF
+104 INASWS
-119 GTQSEFDAVST
+119 QPDVEFASLAYFINYADDNIKLDSAHWAKAAN
-130 EVGGWCWN
+130 GWCWTAVN
-138 RQDKGVENE
+138 PTEKRTEISSVTKSNDNSIKVLEGGTFVITVQYLDAEG
-147 ANKIYK
+147 
-153 NKGENVKTKD
+153 NV
-163 GGKWVIV
+163 
-170 VVRKNRESGNTV
+170 V
-182 AFYKSEAIE
+182 ATGISNAVTTEKL
-191 TAKYVNTDLNLK
+191 TNTDLNLK
-203 VERYEKN
+203 VERYETGK
-210 VAYLKWSPIDEAA
+210 AYLGWSIIGGAE

-232 NELLATKKA
+232 NELMKTANNG
-241 TDDWVDIKIEY
+241 TDKWTDVAIKQ
-252 GTKYNFLV
+252 GVTYNLVV
-260 KAFDANG
+260 KAIDENG
-267 DKIEITNNETTA
+267 EEIAITNNTTTA

-289 VSHNGNVAK
+289 VSYNGNVATLK
-298 LTWTEITNVSK
+298 WTEITNVSK

-373 EHTKADF
+373 EQTKADF

-423 YHVERTACILSD
+423 YHGERTACILSD

-549 NGGLDGCY
+549 NGSLDGCY

-578 VVCGGTD
+578 VVRGGTD

-609 DCIYL
+609 DCIYV

-646 GPEKKNEYTVTVDNE
+646 GPEKKNEYTVTVDNK

-681 FDVNNKVIYK
+681 FDVNNNVIYK
-691 SGTTITVTKNMEFT
+691 SGTTITVTENMKFT
-705 SINTLSIEAT
+705 SINTLSIKAT

-774 PEDGKKWFKDE
+774 PEDGKKWFNNE

>member
-1 MHKKGAKLSLV
+1 
-12 HLFGFSKINRNYIQ
+12 
-26 KGREIRRNM
+26 
-35 KRMKKVL
+35 MKKVL

-50 ILTSITVYNTKTAKA
+50 ILTSITIYDAKTTKAEDADSATPVGVEVTASVVNNMINVSWSQPDVEFASLAYFINYADDNIKLDSAHWAKA
-65 DGADA
+65 A
-70 SSIENFTY
+70 N
-78 TINTDSTIT
+78 
-87 AKWTHCDNTV
+87 
-97 YKEYVYI
+97 
-104 YSKDTAEEINAETTF
+104 
-119 GTQSEFDAVST
+119 
-130 EVGGWCWN
+130 GWCWTAVN
-138 RQDKGVENE
+138 PTEKRTEISSITKSNDNSIKVLEGGTFVITVQYLDAEG
-147 ANKIYK
+147 
-153 NKGENVKTKD
+153 NV
-163 GGKWVIV
+163 
-170 VVRKNRESGNTV
+170 V
-182 AFYKSEAIE
+182 ATGTSNAVTTEKL
-191 TAKYVNTDLNLK
+191 TNTDLNLK
-203 VERYEKN
+203 VERYETGK
-210 VAYLKWSPIDEAA
+210 AYLGWSIIGGAE

-232 NELLATKKA
+232 NELMKTVNNG
-241 TDDWVDIKIEY
+241 TDKWTDVAIKQ
-252 GTKYNFLV
+252 GVTYNLVV
-260 KAFDANG
+260 KAIDENG
-267 DKIEITNNETTA
+267 EKIAITNNTTTA

-289 VSHNGNVAK
+289 VSYNGNVAT
-298 LTWTEITNVSK
+298 LTWTKITNVSK

-423 YHVERTACILSD
+423 YHGERTACILSD
-435 DAASFTFQQRN
+435 DAASFTFRQRN

-517 IDPSTVTE
+517 IDPSTITE
-525 WKKMNGTTA
+525 WKQMNGTTA
-534 NGSKVYKDSSVTTST
+534 NGSKVYKDSTVTTST
-549 NGGLDGCY
+549 DGGFDGCY
-557 EAGKM
+557 AANSSPK
-562 PNWNL
+562 WNISDIMN
-567 TEIIKAKDVFG
+567 EKPVFG
-578 VVCGGTD
+578 VVRGNTD
-585 TVIIDGVEY
+585 SVIIDGTEY
-594 INAKDVRSTKVYIGN
+594 INAKDARSTKVYIGN
-609 DCIYL
+609 DCIYV

-673 FGSAEYGY
+673 FGSAEYCY
-681 FDVNNKVIYK
+681 FDVNNNVIYK
-691 SGTTITVTKNMEFT
+691 SGTTITVTENMEFT

-715 KGVGIRFADPSG
+715 KGVGIRFADSSG

-759 TENGFNGKVLTVENK
+759 TENRFNGKVLTVENK
-774 PEDGKKWFKDE
+774 PEDGKKWFNDE
-785 EGTYCGSVVNIVDY
+785 EGKYCGSVVNIVDY

-811 NYVNADAVTLES
+811 NYVNADAETLES

-843 IDKYDEKAQAL
+843 IGNYDEKAQAL

>member
-1 MHKKGAKLSLV
+1 M
-12 HLFGFSKINRNYIQ
+12 KI
-26 KGREIRRNM
+26 
-35 KRMKKVL
+35 MKKVL

-78 TINTDSTIT
+78 TINTDPTIT

-446 VTSAWIN
+446 VTSAWIK

-578 VVCGGTD
+578 VVRGGTD

>member
-12 HLFGFSKINRNYIQ
+12 HLFGLSKINRNYIQ
-26 KGREIRRNM
+26 KGREIRINM

-65 DGADA
+65 DDADSATPVGVEVTA
-70 SSIENFTY
+70 SVVN
-78 TINTDSTIT
+78 NM
-87 AKWTHCDNTV
+87 
-97 YKEYVYI
+97 
-104 YSKDTAEEINAETTF
+104 INASWS
-119 GTQSEFDAVST
+119 QPDVEFASLAYFINYADDNIKLDSAHWAKAAN
-130 EVGGWCWN
+130 GWCWTAVN
-138 RQDKGVENE
+138 PTEKRTEISSVTKSNDNSIKVLKGGTFVITVQYLDAE
-147 ANKIYK
+147 
-153 NKGENVKTKD
+153 GNV
-163 GGKWVIV
+163 
-170 VVRKNRESGNTV
+170 V
-182 AFYKSEAIE
+182 ATGTSNAVTTEKL
-191 TAKYVNTDLNLK
+191 TNTDLNLK
-203 VERYEKN
+203 VERYETGK
-210 VAYLKWSPIDEAA
+210 AYLGWSIIGGAE

-232 NELLATKKA
+232 NELMKTANNG
-241 TDDWVDIKIEY
+241 TDKWTDVAIKQ
-252 GTKYNFLV
+252 GVTYNLVV
-260 KAFDANG
+260 KAIDENG
-267 DKIEITNNETTA
+267 EEIAITNNTTTA
-279 YQANTNMSLA
+279 YQANKNMSLA
-289 VSHNGNVAK
+289 VSYNGNVATLK
-298 LTWTEITNVSK
+298 WTEITNVSK

-423 YHVERTACILSD
+423 YHGERTACILSD

-549 NGGLDGCY
+549 NGSLDGCY

-578 VVCGGTD
+578 VVRGGTD

-774 PEDGKKWFKDE
+774 PEDGKKWFNDE

-811 NYVNADAVTLES
+811 NYVNDDAETLES

-843 IDKYDEKAQAL
+843 IGNYDEKAQAL

>member
-26 KGREIRRNM
+26 KGREIKRNM

-65 DGADA
+65 DDADSATPVGVEVTA
-70 SSIENFTY
+70 SVVN
-78 TINTDSTIT
+78 NM
-87 AKWTHCDNTV
+87 
-97 YKEYVYI
+97 
-104 YSKDTAEEINAETTF
+104 INASWS
-119 GTQSEFDAVST
+119 QPDVEFASLAYFINYADDNIKLDSAHWAKAAN
-130 EVGGWCWN
+130 GWCWTAVN
-138 RQDKGVENE
+138 PTEKRTEISSVTKSNDNSIKVLEGGTFVITVQYLDAEG
-147 ANKIYK
+147 
-153 NKGENVKTKD
+153 NV
-163 GGKWVIV
+163 
-170 VVRKNRESGNTV
+170 V
-182 AFYKSEAIE
+182 ATGISNAITTE
-191 TAKYVNTDLNLK
+191 KLTNTDLNLK
-203 VERYEKN
+203 VERYETGK
-210 VAYLKWSPIDEAA
+210 AYLGWSIIGGAE

-232 NELLATKKA
+232 NELMKTANNG
-241 TDDWVDIKIEY
+241 TDKWTDVAIKQ
-252 GTKYNFLV
+252 GVTYNLVV
-260 KAFDANG
+260 KAIDENG
-267 DKIEITNNETTA
+267 EEIAITNNTTTA

-289 VSHNGNVAK
+289 VSYNGNVATLK
-298 LTWTEITNVSK
+298 WTEITNVSK

-423 YHVERTACILSD
+423 YHGERTACILSD

-502 EPLGVDATAEATQDT
+502 EPLGVDATAEVTQDT

-549 NGGLDGCY
+549 NGSLDGCY

-578 VVCGGTD
+578 VVRGGTD

-609 DCIYL
+609 DCIYV

-646 GPEKKNEYTVTVDNE
+646 GPEKKNEYTVTVDNK

-681 FDVNNKVIYK
+681 FDVNNNVIYK
-691 SGTTITVTKNMEFT
+691 SGTTITVTENMKFT
-705 SINTLSIEAT
+705 SINTLSIKAT

-774 PEDGKKWFKDE
+774 PEDGKKWFNNE

>member
-1 MHKKGAKLSLV
+1 
-12 HLFGFSKINRNYIQ
+12 
-26 KGREIRRNM
+26 
-35 KRMKKVL
+35 MKKVL

-50 ILTSITVYNTKTAKA
+50 ILTSITVYNTKTTKADDADSATPVGVEVTASVVNNMINVSWSQPDVEFASLAYFINYADNNIKLDSAHWAKA
-65 DGADA
+65 A
-70 SSIENFTY
+70 N
-78 TINTDSTIT
+78 
-87 AKWTHCDNTV
+87 
-97 YKEYVYI
+97 
-104 YSKDTAEEINAETTF
+104 
-119 GTQSEFDAVST
+119 
-130 EVGGWCWN
+130 GWCWTAVN
-138 RQDKGVENE
+138 PTEKRTEISSITKSNDNSIKVLEGGTFVITVQYLDAEG
-147 ANKIYK
+147 
-153 NKGENVKTKD
+153 NV
-163 GGKWVIV
+163 
-170 VVRKNRESGNTV
+170 V
-182 AFYKSEAIE
+182 ATGTSNAVTTEKL
-191 TAKYVNTDLNLK
+191 TNTDLKLK
-203 VERYEKN
+203 VERYETGK
-210 VAYLKWSPIDEAA
+210 AYLGWSIIGGAE

-232 NELLATKKA
+232 NELMKTVNNG
-241 TDDWVDIKIEY
+241 TDKWTDVAIKQ
-252 GTKYNFLV
+252 GVTYNLVV
-260 KAFDANG
+260 KAIDENG
-267 DKIEITNNETTA
+267 EKIAITNNTTTA

-289 VSHNGNVAK
+289 VSYNGNVAT
-298 LTWTEITNVSK
+298 LTWTKITNVSK

-423 YHVERTACILSD
+423 YHGERTACILSD

-492 TYITFGIKVA
+492 TYINFGIKVA

-525 WKKMNGTTA
+525 WKQMNGTTA
-534 NGSKVYKDSSVTTST
+534 NGSKVYKDSTVTTST
-549 NGGLDGCY
+549 DGGFDGCY
-557 EAGKM
+557 AANSSPK
-562 PNWNL
+562 WNISDIMN
-567 TEIIKAKDVFG
+567 EKPVFG
-578 VVCGGTD
+578 VVRGNTD
-585 TVIIDGVEY
+585 SVIIDGTEY
-594 INAKDVRSTKVYIGN
+594 INAKDARSTKVYIGN
-609 DCIYL
+609 DCIYV

-681 FDVNNKVIYK
+681 FDVNNNVIYK
-691 SGTTITVTKNMEFT
+691 SGTTITVTENMEFT

-715 KGVGIRFADPSG
+715 KGVGIRFADSSG

-759 TENGFNGKVLTVENK
+759 TENRFNGKVLTVENK
-774 PEDGKKWFKDE
+774 PEDGKKWFNDE

-811 NYVNADAVTLES
+811 NYVNADAETLES

-843 IDKYDEKAQAL
+843 IGNYDEKAQAL

>member
-12 HLFGFSKINRNYIQ
+12 HLFGLSKINRNYIQ

-35 KRMKKVL
+35 KRIKKVL

-65 DGADA
+65 DDADSATPVGVEVTA
-70 SSIENFTY
+70 SVVN
-78 TINTDSTIT
+78 NM
-87 AKWTHCDNTV
+87 
-97 YKEYVYI
+97 
-104 YSKDTAEEINAETTF
+104 INASWS
-119 GTQSEFDAVST
+119 QPDVEFASLAYFINYADDNIKLDSAHWAKAAI
-130 EVGGWCWN
+130 GWCWTAVN
-138 RQDKGVENE
+138 PTEKRTEISSVTKSNDNSIKVLEGGTFVITVQYLDAEG
-147 ANKIYK
+147 
-153 NKGENVKTKD
+153 NV
-163 GGKWVIV
+163 
-170 VVRKNRESGNTV
+170 V
-182 AFYKSEAIE
+182 ATGTSNAVTTEKL
-191 TAKYVNTDLNLK
+191 TNTDLNLK
-203 VERYEKN
+203 VERYETGK
-210 VAYLKWSPIDEAA
+210 AYLGWSIIGGAE

-232 NELLATKKA
+232 NELMKTANNG
-241 TDDWVDIKIEY
+241 TDKWTDVAIKQ
-252 GTKYNFLV
+252 GVTYNLVV
-260 KAFDANG
+260 KAIDENG
-267 DKIEITNNETTA
+267 EEIAITNNTTTA
-279 YQANTNMSLA
+279 YQANKNMSLA
-289 VSHNGNVAK
+289 VSYNGNVATLK
-298 LTWTEITNVSK
+298 WTEITNVSK

-389 TKAGTVD
+389 TKAGNVD

-423 YHVERTACILSD
+423 YHGERTACILSD

-534 NGSKVYKDSSVTTST
+534 NGSKVYKDSTVTTST

-578 VVCGGTD
+578 VVRGGTD

-759 TENGFNGKVLTVENK
+759 TENRFNGKVLTVENK

-811 NYVNADAVTLES
+811 NYVNAADAETLES

-836 YIIDNGF
+836 YIIDKDF
-843 IDKYDEKAQAL
+843 IGSYDEKAQAL

>member
-1 MHKKGAKLSLV
+1 
-12 HLFGFSKINRNYIQ
+12 
-26 KGREIRRNM
+26 M

-50 ILTSITVYNTKTAKA
+50 ILTSITVYNTKTTKADDADSATPVGVEVTASVVNNMINVSWSQPDVEFASLAYFINYADNNIKLDSAHWAKA
-65 DGADA
+65 A
-70 SSIENFTY
+70 N
-78 TINTDSTIT
+78 
-87 AKWTHCDNTV
+87 
-97 YKEYVYI
+97 
-104 YSKDTAEEINAETTF
+104 
-119 GTQSEFDAVST
+119 
-130 EVGGWCWN
+130 GWCWTAVN
-138 RQDKGVENE
+138 PTEKRTEISSITKSNDNSIKVLEGGTFVITVQYLDAEG
-147 ANKIYK
+147 
-153 NKGENVKTKD
+153 NV
-163 GGKWVIV
+163 
-170 VVRKNRESGNTV
+170 V
-182 AFYKSEAIE
+182 ATGTSNAVTTEKL
-191 TAKYVNTDLNLK
+191 TNTDLNLK
-203 VERYEKN
+203 VERYETGK
-210 VAYLKWSPIDEAA
+210 AYLGWSIIGGAE

-232 NELLATKKA
+232 NELMKTVNNG
-241 TDDWVDIKIEY
+241 TDKWTDVALKQ
-252 GTKYNFLV
+252 GVTYNLVV
-260 KAFDANG
+260 KAIDENG
-267 DKIEITNNETTA
+267 EKIAITNNTTTA

-289 VSHNGNVAK
+289 VSYNGNVAT
-298 LTWTEITNVSK
+298 LTWTKITNVSK

-423 YHVERTACILSD
+423 YHGERTACILSD

-492 TYITFGIKVA
+492 TYINFGIKVA

-525 WKKMNGTTA
+525 WKQMNGTTA
-534 NGSKVYKDSSVTTST
+534 NGSKVHKDSTVTTST
-549 NGGLDGCY
+549 DGGFDGCY
-557 EAGKM
+557 AANSSPK
-562 PNWNL
+562 WNISDIMN
-567 TEIIKAKDVFG
+567 EKPVFG
-578 VVCGGTD
+578 VVRGNTD
-585 TVIIDGVEY
+585 SVIIDGTEY
-594 INAKDVRSTKVYIGN
+594 INAKDARSTKVYIGN
-609 DCIYL
+609 DCIYV

-681 FDVNNKVIYK
+681 FDVNNNVIYK
-691 SGTTITVTKNMEFT
+691 SGTTITVTENMEFT

-715 KGVGIRFADPSG
+715 KGVGIRFADSSG

-759 TENGFNGKVLTVENK
+759 TENRFNGKVLTVENK
-774 PEDGKKWFKDE
+774 PEDGKKWFNDE

-811 NYVNADAVTLES
+811 NYVNADAETLES

-843 IDKYDEKAQAL
+843 IGNYDEKAQAL

>member
-1 MHKKGAKLSLV
+1 
-12 HLFGFSKINRNYIQ
+12 
-26 KGREIRRNM
+26 M

-119 GTQSEFDAVST
+119 GTQSDFDAVST
-130 EVGGWCWN
+130 EDGGWCWN

-210 VAYLKWSPIDEAA
+210 VAYLKWSPIGEAA

-232 NELLATKKA
+232 NELLATKEA
-241 TDDWVDIKIEY
+241 TGDWVDIKIEY
-252 GTKYNFLV
+252 GTTYNFLV

-267 DKIEITNNETTA
+267 DEIKITNNKTTA

-289 VSHNGNVAK
+289 VSYNGNVATLK
-298 LTWTEITNVSK
+298 WTEITNVSK

-423 YHVERTACILSD
+423 YHGERTACILSD

-578 VVCGGTD
+578 VVRGGTD

-681 FDVNNKVIYK
+681 FDVNNNVIYK
-691 SGTTITVTKNMEFT
+691 SGTTITVTENMKFT
-705 SINTLSIEAT
+705 SINTLSIKAT

-774 PEDGKKWFKDE
+774 PEDGKKWFNDE

-811 NYVNADAVTLES
+811 NYVNADAETLES

-843 IDKYDEKAQAL
+843 IGNYDEKAQAL

>member
-65 DGADA
+65 DDADSATPVGVEVTA
-70 SSIENFTY
+70 SVVN
-78 TINTDSTIT
+78 NM
-87 AKWTHCDNTV
+87 
-97 YKEYVYI
+97 
-104 YSKDTAEEINAETTF
+104 INASWS
-119 GTQSEFDAVST
+119 QPDVEFASLAYFINYADDNIKLDSAHWAKAAI
-130 EVGGWCWN
+130 GWCWTAVN
-138 RQDKGVENE
+138 PTEKRTEISSVTKSNDNSIKVLEGGTFVITVQYLDAEG
-147 ANKIYK
+147 
-153 NKGENVKTKD
+153 NV
-163 GGKWVIV
+163 
-170 VVRKNRESGNTV
+170 V
-182 AFYKSEAIE
+182 ATGTSNAVTTEKL
-191 TAKYVNTDLNLK
+191 TNTDLNLK
-203 VERYEKN
+203 VERYETGK
-210 VAYLKWSPIDEAA
+210 AYLGWSIIGGAE

-232 NELLATKKA
+232 NELMKTANNG
-241 TDDWVDIKIEY
+241 TDKWTDVAIKQ
-252 GTKYNFLV
+252 GVTYNLVV
-260 KAFDANG
+260 KAIDENG
-267 DKIEITNNETTA
+267 EEIAITNNTTTA
-279 YQANTNMSLA
+279 YQANKNMSLA
-289 VSHNGNVAK
+289 VSYNGNVATLK
-298 LTWTEITNVSK
+298 WTEITNVSK

-389 TKAGTVD
+389 TKAGNVD

-423 YHVERTACILSD
+423 YHGERTACILSD

-578 VVCGGTD
+578 VVRGGTD

-594 INAKDVRSTKVYIGN
+594 INAKDARSTKVYIGK
-609 DCIYL
+609 DCIYV

-646 GPEKKNEYTVTVDNE
+646 GPEKKNEYTVTVDNK

-681 FDVNNKVIYK
+681 FDVNNNVIYK
-691 SGTTITVTKNMEFT
+691 SGTTITVTENMEFT

-759 TENGFNGKVLTVENK
+759 TENRFNGKVLTVENK
-774 PEDGKKWFKDE
+774 PEDGKKWFNDE

-811 NYVNADAVTLES
+811 NYVNADAETLES

-836 YIIDNGF
+836 YIIDKDF
-843 IDKYDEKAQAL
+843 IGSYDEKAQAL

>member
-1 MHKKGAKLSLV
+1 
-12 HLFGFSKINRNYIQ
+12 
-26 KGREIRRNM
+26 M

-578 VVCGGTD
+578 VVRGGTD

-799 TRKFVA
+799 TRKIVA

>member
-1 MHKKGAKLSLV
+1 
-12 HLFGFSKINRNYIQ
+12 
-26 KGREIRRNM
+26 
-35 KRMKKVL
+35 MKKVL

-50 ILTSITVYNTKTAKA
+50 ILTSITVYNTKTTKADDADSATPVGVEVTASVVNNMINVSWSQPDVEFASLAYFINYADNNIKLDSAHWAKA
-65 DGADA
+65 A
-70 SSIENFTY
+70 N
-78 TINTDSTIT
+78 
-87 AKWTHCDNTV
+87 
-97 YKEYVYI
+97 
-104 YSKDTAEEINAETTF
+104 
-119 GTQSEFDAVST
+119 
-130 EVGGWCWN
+130 GWCWTAVN
-138 RQDKGVENE
+138 PTEKRTEISSITKSNDNSIKVLEGGTFVITVQYLDAEG
-147 ANKIYK
+147 
-153 NKGENVKTKD
+153 NV
-163 GGKWVIV
+163 
-170 VVRKNRESGNTV
+170 V
-182 AFYKSEAIE
+182 ATGTSNAVTTEKL
-191 TAKYVNTDLNLK
+191 TNTDLNLK
-203 VERYEKN
+203 VERYETGK
-210 VAYLKWSPIDEAA
+210 AYLGWSIIGGAE

-232 NELLATKKA
+232 NELMKTVNNG
-241 TDDWVDIKIEY
+241 TDKWTDVAIKQ
-252 GTKYNFLV
+252 GVTYNLVV
-260 KAFDANG
+260 KAIDENG
-267 DKIEITNNETTA
+267 EKIAITNNTTTA

-289 VSHNGNVAK
+289 VSYNGNVAT
-298 LTWTEITNVSK
+298 LTWTKITNVSK

-423 YHVERTACILSD
+423 YHGERTACILSD

-492 TYITFGIKVA
+492 TYINFGIKVA

-525 WKKMNGTTA
+525 WKQMNGTTA
-534 NGSKVYKDSSVTTST
+534 NGSKVYKDSTVTTST
-549 NGGLDGCY
+549 DGGFDGCY
-557 EAGKM
+557 AANSSPK
-562 PNWNL
+562 WNISDIMN
-567 TEIIKAKDVFG
+567 EKPVFG
-578 VVCGGTD
+578 VVRGNTD
-585 TVIIDGVEY
+585 SVIIDGTEY
-594 INAKDVRSTKVYIGN
+594 INAKDARSTKVYIGN
-609 DCIYL
+609 DCIYV

-681 FDVNNKVIYK
+681 FDVNNNVIYK
-691 SGTTITVTKNMEFT
+691 SGTTITVTENMEFT

-715 KGVGIRFADPSG
+715 KGVGIRFADSSG

-759 TENGFNGKVLTVENK
+759 TENRFNGKVLTVENK
-774 PEDGKKWFKDE
+774 PEDGKKWFNDE

-811 NYVNADAVTLES
+811 NYVNADAETLES

-843 IDKYDEKAQAL
+843 IGNYDEKAQAL

>member
-1 MHKKGAKLSLV
+1 
-12 HLFGFSKINRNYIQ
+12 
-26 KGREIRRNM
+26 
-35 KRMKKVL
+35 MKKVL

-50 ILTSITVYNTKTAKA
+50 ILTSITVYNTKTTKADDADSATPVGVEVTASVVNNMINVSWSQPDVEFASLAYFINYADNNIKLDSAHWAKA
-65 DGADA
+65 A
-70 SSIENFTY
+70 N
-78 TINTDSTIT
+78 
-87 AKWTHCDNTV
+87 
-97 YKEYVYI
+97 
-104 YSKDTAEEINAETTF
+104 
-119 GTQSEFDAVST
+119 
-130 EVGGWCWN
+130 GWCWTAVN
-138 RQDKGVENE
+138 PTEKRTEISSITKSNDNSIKVLEGGTFVITVQYLDAEG
-147 ANKIYK
+147 
-153 NKGENVKTKD
+153 NV
-163 GGKWVIV
+163 
-170 VVRKNRESGNTV
+170 V
-182 AFYKSEAIE
+182 ATGTSNAVTTEKL
-191 TAKYVNTDLNLK
+191 TNTDLNLK
-203 VERYEKN
+203 VERYETGK
-210 VAYLKWSPIDEAA
+210 AYLGWSIIGGAE

-232 NELLATKKA
+232 NELMKTVNNG
-241 TDDWVDIKIEY
+241 TDKWTDVAIKQ
-252 GTKYNFLV
+252 GVTYNLVV
-260 KAFDANG
+260 KAIDENG
-267 DKIEITNNETTA
+267 EKIAITNNTTTA

-289 VSHNGNVAK
+289 VSYNGNVAT
-298 LTWTEITNVSK
+298 LTWTKITNVSK

-423 YHVERTACILSD
+423 YHGERTACILSD

-492 TYITFGIKVA
+492 TYINFGIKVA

-525 WKKMNGTTA
+525 WKQMNGTTA
-534 NGSKVYKDSSVTTST
+534 NGSKVHKDSTVTTST
-549 NGGLDGCY
+549 DGGFDGCY
-557 EAGKM
+557 AANSSPK
-562 PNWNL
+562 WNISDIMN
-567 TEIIKAKDVFG
+567 EKPVFG
-578 VVCGGTD
+578 VVRGNTD
-585 TVIIDGVEY
+585 SVIIDGTEY
-594 INAKDVRSTKVYIGN
+594 INAKDARSTKVYIGN
-609 DCIYL
+609 DCIYV

-681 FDVNNKVIYK
+681 FDVNNNVIYK
-691 SGTTITVTKNMEFT
+691 SGTTITVTENMEFT

-715 KGVGIRFADPSG
+715 KGVGIRFADSSG

-759 TENGFNGKVLTVENK
+759 TENRFNGKVLTVENK
-774 PEDGKKWFKDE
+774 PEDGKKWFNDE

-811 NYVNADAVTLES
+811 NYVNADAETLES

-843 IDKYDEKAQAL
+843 IGNYDEKAQAL